1 MKAATIGLYSPQPGD
16 VLRVRWV
23 QVRDVTSGNHRE
35 PGEPEVLALIE
46 ALQRYAATRATD
58 G

>member
-1 MKAATIGLYSPQPGD
+1 MKAATIGMYSQQPGN

-23 QVRDVTSGNHRE
+23 QVRDVSSGLHRE
-35 PGEPEVLALIE
+35 PDESEVLALIE